1 MIESIKNLW
10 GMAFSDQS
18 QDPVD
23 RDHGLNLI
31 AAALMVEVARADFR
45 EDVVES
51 ERIFELLKQEFSL
64 TPEEAE
70 LLMNRATREVD
81 EAVSLY
87 EFTRVMN
94 DKLSEQEKRQVLRL
108 MWQVAFVDQYL
119 HRYEDHL
126 IRKVAELVYVP
137 TVEMLRIRQ
146 DVEEEARSR
155 SGNRQ

>member
-10 GMAFSDQS
+10 SQAFSEGPDN
-18 QDPVD
+18 PAD
-23 RDHGLNLI
+23 REHGLNLI
-31 AAALMVEVARADFR
+31 AAALMLEVARSDFR

-51 ERIFELLKQEFSL
+51 ERIFELLKQEFRL
-64 TPEEAE
+64 TPEDAE
-70 LLMNRATREVD
+70 LLMNRATQEVD

-94 DKLSEQEKRQVLRL
+94 DQLSEQEKRVVLRL
-108 MWQVAFVDQYL
+108 MWQVAFVDQHL

-137 TVEMLRIRQ
+137 TVEMLRLRQ
-146 DVEEEARSR
+146 DAEDESRARA
-155 SGNRQ
+155 SGQV

>member
-1 MIESIKNLW
+1 MIESIKNFW
-10 GMAFSDQS
+10 SQAFSEQAEN
-18 QDPVD
+18 PAD
-23 RDHGLNLI
+23 REHGLNLI
-31 AAALMVEVARADFR
+31 AAALMLEVARADFR

-51 ERIFELLKQEFSL
+51 ERIFELLRQEFAL

-70 LLMNRATREVD
+70 LLMSRATQEVD

-108 MWQVAFVDQYL
+108 MWQVAFVDQHL

-137 TVEMLRIRQ
+137 VVEMLRLRQ
-146 DVEEEARSR
+146 EVEDEARAR
-155 SGNRQ
+155 

>member
-10 GMAFSDQS
+10 SLAFSDQLES
-18 QDPVD
+18 SSE
-23 RDHGLNLI
+23 REHGLNLI

-51 ERIFELLKQEFSL
+51 ERIFELLRKEFAL

-70 LLMNRATREVD
+70 LLMSRATQEVD

-87 EFTRVMN
+87 EFTRAMN

-108 MWQVAFVDQYL
+108 MWQVAFVDQHL

-137 TVEMLRIRQ
+137 TVEMLRLRQ
-146 DVEEEARSR
+146 EAEDETRSR
-155 SGNRQ
+155 

>member
-1 MIESIKNLW
+1 MIESIRNLW

-23 RDHGLNLI
+23 RDHGLSLI

>member
-1 MIESIKNLW
+1 MIESIKNFW
-10 GMAFSDQS
+10 SQAFSEQAEN
-18 QDPVD
+18 PAD
-23 RDHGLNLI
+23 REHGLNLV

-51 ERIFELLKQEFSL
+51 ERIFDLLKQEFSL
-64 TPEEAE
+64 TAEDAE
-70 LLMNRATREVD
+70 LLMNSATREVD

-94 DKLSEQEKRQVLRL
+94 DKLSEQEKRRVLRL
-108 MWQVAFVDQYL
+108 MWQVAFVDQHL

-137 TVEMLRIRQ
+137 TVEILRLRQ
-146 DVEEEARSR
+146 EVEDEARQ
-155 SGNRQ
+155 SGRGPE